1 MVKAINTLI
10 EKKENCGHSV
20 LTECAK
26 VLNVQLPVFSKTVK
40 TADLYL
46 LNAKF
51 KKTFD
56 EIYSLAIEYRNS
68 LDLKADKIDRQAF
81 IKDIKAN
88 SEILTRHTYEFDK
101 KYRETATLENEAEI
115 SANEIEIAV
124 IKMAIAKNNKTLQ
137 EQKRAYKVQ
146 MMEDY
151 GLI

>member
-1 MVKAINTLI
+1 MVKCVNVLI
-10 EKKENCGHSV
+10 EKKENCGHGV
-20 LTECAK
+20 LVEVAK